1 MTSDERNR
9 RMKYG
14 PDVPRWWIPDFNI
27 THQKGNEPKHKTTE
41 QEPIRVSG
49 ADQLAKKARLQ
60 DSGQK
65 RADYER
71 YALKRR
77 WREIKKEELRRDL
90 NRDIRIAQMVFA
102 FLLALAGFLISST
115 VGLVI
120 GAAIGCL
127 LMRFRIEL

>member
-14 PDVPRWWIPDFNI
+14 PDVPRWWIPDFNT
-27 THQKGNEPKHKTTE
+27 THQKGKESQHKATG

-49 ADQLAKKARLQ
+49 ADQLAKKARLL

-65 RADYER
+65 RAEYER

-77 WREIKKEELRRDL
+77 WREIKKEEQRRYL

-102 FLLALAGFLISST
+102 FLVALAGFLISST

-120 GAAIGCL
+120 GTAIGFL
-127 LMRFRIEL
+127 LMSIRIEL